1 MLFQATDRKT
11 GGRRVSVSQGCIPS
25 KESYWAQ
32 SQSFLPPHCPLRVPR
47 LSVSPSSSAG
57 DCVLSVAVRRALSLP
72 SSVIL
77 SPVALLVVVSMT
89 RFYLGCCQ
97 SDWCGE
103 VTLWQVLP
111 CLSVESGVMVRGDWP
126 REGEGR
132 AERSLGGL
140 RLHTGEVAG
149 GSTDSSPGMC
159 SGLGPWDSHSLHA
172 LYKTGAFKNCGWEVV
187 SPLGLLG
194 PRGNHFLNYAFI
206 EAI

>member
-1 MLFQATDRKT
+1 MLFQATDRKI
-11 GGRRVSVSQGCIPS
+11 GGQRVSVSQGCIPS

-32 SQSFLPPHCPLRVPR
+32 SLGSKPELSASSLSPPGAPSECVSKQQRGGLCSVHGSKARS
-47 LSVSPSSSAG
+47 LS
-57 DCVLSVAVRRALSLP
+57 SLFCD
-72 SSVIL
+72 SEFH
-77 SPVALLVVVSMT
+77 SPVALLFVVSMT

-149 GSTDSSPGMC
+149 GSTDSSPRMC

-172 LYKTGAFKNCGWEVV
+172 LYKTV
-187 SPLGLLG
+187 PLKTVAGKSFPPWVYLG
-194 PRGNHFLNYAFI
+194 HEEIIF
-206 EAI
+206 